1 MAPRRPFGRSGLELS
16 PLCLGGNVFGW
27 SADEEASHAVLDAYV
42 AAGGNAIDSANTYSG
57 WVPGNEGGESEA
69 IIGRWLASRGGHDDI
84 VIATKVGMAGGV
96 HPKGLARDQ
105 VLRGAEGSLRR
116 LGVPRI
122 DLYYAH
128 EDDPETPLAET
139 LAAFGELIDQG
150 VVGAIAASNYPAGR
164 LAEAL
169 EVSAREGLAALRG
182 AAGGLQPPG
191 TATGTRA
198 SWRTSAAARASA
210 SPPTS
215 RSPGASSAA
224 STGRGAPVPDSARAA
239 ARGPRLPQRARLPGA
254 RRRRGGRGRPRRDAT
269 PRWRWPGSWH
279 GRA

>member
-1 MAPRRPFGRSGLELS
+1 MAPRRPFGRSGLEVS

-42 AAGGNAIDSANTYSG
+42 AAGGNAIDSANIYSG
-57 WVPGNEGGESEA
+57 WVSGNEGGESEA

-169 EVSAREGLAALRG
+169 EVSARDGLPRFEGLQEGYNLMDRERLRG
-182 AAGGLQPPG
+182 RAGGPLPQGGPRRRRLLRARPG
-191 TATGTRA
+191 VPQRQVPAGGAGPRQRTR
-198 SWRTSAAARASA
+198 
-210 SPPTS
+210 
-215 RSPGASSAA
+215 GL
-224 STGRGAPVPDSARAA
+224 G
-239 ARGPRLPQRARLPGA
+239 GPRLPQRARFPGA
-254 RRRRGGRGRPRRDAT
+254 RRRGGGRGRPRRERR
-269 PRWRWPGSWH
+269 PRWRWPGSWP

>member
-27 SADEEASHAVLDAYV
+27 SADEEASQAVLDAYV

-105 VLRGAEGSLRR
+105 VLRGVEGSLRR

-122 DLYYAH
+122 DIYYAH

-150 VVGAIAASNYPAGR
+150 VVGTIAASFC
-164 LAEAL
+164 
-169 EVSAREGLAALRG
+169 
-182 AAGGLQPPG
+182 
-191 TATGTRA
+191 
-198 SWRTSAAARASA
+198 
-210 SPPTS
+210 SPSLGPTS
-215 RSPGASSAA
+215 YIRRS
-224 STGRGAPVPDSARAA
+224 RA
-239 ARGPRLPQRARLPGA
+239 
-254 RRRRGGRGRPRRDAT
+254 
-269 PRWRWPGSWH
+269 
-279 GRA
+279 